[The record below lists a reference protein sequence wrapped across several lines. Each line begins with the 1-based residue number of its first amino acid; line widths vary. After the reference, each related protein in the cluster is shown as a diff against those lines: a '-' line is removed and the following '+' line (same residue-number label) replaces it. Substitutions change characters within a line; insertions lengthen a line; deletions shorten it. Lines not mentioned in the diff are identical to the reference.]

1 MDFVLEKLQNKL
13 RELAML
19 CREYTPDYA
28 PMVLNG
34 FQVELRG
41 YGHSTL
47 SLAVHKETVPIEF
60 GLEQATFMMFL
71 GEQVC
76 PRILS
81 MDTTGYVMEYLS
93 PTWSHVLNISSQE
106 EFLEQLVWN
115 RSLEDI
121 PFAKQIGDESW
132 RGELEKS
139 IGVTV
144 PDWALD
150 TPCLIHG
157 DPTLDNTLLDKWA
170 FTRITD
176 PIPPHRL
183 IRPSIRAID
192 HGKMLQSLLGWEVVL
207 RGIPFIQYEWP
218 RFIQDYDSAR
228 RAIFWAMVALKRIA
242 LRNNTSNAGKWAEQM
257 AKELESCM

>member
-1 MDFVLEKLQNKL
+1 MDFVLKQLQNKL
-13 RELAML
+13 RALSKISL
-19 CREYTPDYA
+19 EYTPDYA

-81 MDTTGYVMEYLS
+81 MDTTGYVMEYLH
-93 PTWSHVLNISSQE
+93 PTNVDSYIIQELEVVLQHK
-106 EFLEQLVWN
+106 VWK
-115 RSLEDI
+115 RTLEDI
-121 PFAKQIGDESW
+121 PYAKQIGDESW
-132 RGELEKS
+132 RGELERS
-139 IGVTV
+139 IGVMI

-157 DPTLDNTLLDKWA
+157 DPTLDNTLRNRRG
-170 FTRITD
+170 FFRITD

-192 HGKMLQSLLGWEVVL
+192 HGKMLQSFLGWEVVL
-207 RGIPFIQYEWP
+207 RGIKHTRYYWP
-218 RFIQDYDSAR
+218 RFMKDYDTAR
-228 RAIFWAMVALKRIA
+228 RAVFWCMVALKRIA
-242 LRNNTSNAGKWAEQM
+242 LRNSTPNAGKWAKQVAM
-257 AKELESCM
+257 ELEKCM

>member
-1 MDFVLEKLQNKL
+1 MDFVLEQLQNKL
-13 RELAML
+13 RALSKIIL
-19 CREYTPDYA
+19 EYTPDYA

-60 GLEQATFMMFL
+60 GLEQATFMLFL

-81 MDTTGYVMEYLS
+81 MDTTGYVMEYLCPVKVVRDS
-93 PTWSHVLNISSQE
+93 LLGQE
-106 EFLEQLVWN
+106 IFLKNRVWN
-115 RSLEDI
+115 RSLEDV

-132 RGELEKS
+132 RNELEKS
-139 IGVTV
+139 IGVKV

-157 DPTLDNTLLDKWA
+157 DPTLDNTLG
-170 FTRITD
+170 TRSNYIRITD

-207 RGIPFIQYEWP
+207 RGIPRMYYDWPMFMLEYET
-218 RFIQDYDSAR
+218 AR
-228 RAIFWAMVALKRIA
+228 QAVFWCMVALKRIV
-242 LRNNTSNAGKWAEQM
+242 LRNDTTNAGQWAKRM